1 MQKIL
6 NLVVGGDIFSL
17 TTYVTLCEKYGR
29 ENVLILNSRPIT
41 IDDLKVQGPST
52 LRGPANLS
60 VFNHLYPELKANPEG
75 SDSFFFKDSR
85 LFPFKGRAKP
95 EKLLW
100 GEEFFSTP
108 RVDYDPFVLFPYLND
123 ENFFKTLN
131 CQIDTILSITKKEEL
146 FEIITASGQ
155 NIQTSRL
162 FYSEGPF
169 LFSKLFTPKELLSN
183 EFLQFCEEVASPLS
197 LKIKIEFPK
206 KITNDL
212 STLFIPLSQT
222 YEMGHFVGEFKN
234 TGDTQ
239 VANFICFLDPS
250 SSSEEEVGKRIRLL
264 KRNLE
269 KIVPEFRKTL
279 YKEFISLTHKT
290 PTNCI
295 DDLKFSKISTQLK
308 NLFFIGE
315 NAAFSHPESL
325 ENKFGYSSNQI
336 THLSRALLSHQN
348 IFLNL

>member
-29 ENVLILNSRPIT
+29 ENVLILNPRPI
-41 IDDLKVQGPST
+41 IIEDLKVQGPST

-60 VFNHLYPELKANPEG
+60 VFNYLYPELNANPQG
-75 SDSFFFKDSR
+75 SDSYFFKDSR

-108 RVDYDPFVLFPYLND
+108 RIDYDPLVLFPYLND

-131 CQIDTILSITKKEEL
+131 AQIDTILSITKKDEQ
-146 FEIITASGQ
+146 FEITTASGQ
-155 NIQTSRL
+155 NIEASRL

-197 LKIKIEFPK
+197 LKIKFEFPK
-206 KITNDL
+206 KITSDL
-212 STLFIPLSQT
+212 TTLFIPLSQT
-222 YEMGHFVGEFKN
+222 YEMGHFVGEFKDE
-234 TGDTQ
+234 GEKQ

-269 KIVPEFRKTL
+269 KIIPEFRKVL
-279 YKEFISLTHKT
+279 YKEFISLSQKT
-290 PTNCI
+290 PTTSI
-295 DDLKFSKISTQLK
+295 DDFKFEKISTQLK

-315 NAAFSHPESL
+315 NAAFSSPETLKS
-325 ENKFGYSSNQI
+325 KFGYPSNQI

-348 IFLNL
+348 IFFNL